1 MAKAFGIVNFGGRQF
16 WVEGMQDYRPSG
28 AFSFLG
34 RYRTVDFPIS
44 NLSNS
49 GIDQIQVYIRRKPR
63 SLVEHLGTGRHYNI
77 NSKRGRLHILF
88 SQNGV
93 DHDIYNNDIA
103 AFLENMEYIEKINC
117 PYVVIV
123 PSYMVYTQDFSALLQ
138 THIDSGADI
147 TLLYH
152 STENAKEHFLNCN
165 TLDLNKQKGVLAL
178 EMNRGTAK
186 SRSIFMDTYVMKK
199 ELFIELSLIHI

>member
-1 MAKAFGIVNFGGRQF
+1 
-16 WVEGMQDYRPSG
+16 
-28 AFSFLG
+28 
-34 RYRTVDFPIS
+34 
-44 NLSNS
+44 
-49 GIDQIQVYIRRKPR
+49 
-63 SLVEHLGTGRHYNI
+63 
-77 NSKRGRLHILF
+77 
-88 SQNGV
+88 
-93 DHDIYNNDIA
+93 
-103 AFLENMEYIEKINC
+103 
-117 PYVVIV
+117 
-123 PSYMVYTQDFSALLQ
+123 MVYTQDFSALLQ

-199 ELFIELSLIHI
+199 NCLSSWCRRHTKHLPCTACRIL